1 MDDVTIMKV
10 TLEEQYAIHRVLRRM
25 TEFRLELN
33 LKKCHFCYQEIE
45 FLGYHISKNGIRTT
59 NKHLQA
65 IKDFPVPTNSREVQQ
80 SLGLFSYFRRFIPSF
95 SRIAKPLLDLLRKD
109 SAFCFSSECKNAFQH
124 LKT

>member
-1 MDDVTIMKV
+1 MDDVTIMTV
-10 TLEEQYAIHRVLRRM
+10 ILEEHFDAIHRVLRRM

-45 FLGYHISKNGIRTT
+45 FLGYHISKNGIRPT

-65 IKDFPVPTNSREVQQ
+65 IKDYQVPTNSREEPQI
-80 SLGLFSYFRRFIPSF
+80 LGLFSYFRFIPSF